1 MDEREWQLQDAKN
14 KFSELVDRAVEGEA
28 QVVTRRGK
36 RTAVLVSAEE
46 YARLK
51 GRSAKVPVDFVQH
64 LLAAPKGDFRVPKRS
79 KTKLRKLDLG

>member
-36 RTAVLVSAEE
+36 RAAVLVSAEE

-51 GRSAKVPVDFVQH
+51 GTGAKEPLNFVQH
-64 LLAAPKGDFRVPKRS
+64 LLSAPKGDFRLPKRT